1 MAGRM
6 PPQAAAARGATLLG
20 GTLFAVLGTCAGFA
34 AAMRPPPVTLPESL
48 CVSTSGGPRS
58 VPGYPTS
65 PRAKLGHIR
74 VRQDLPPASVL

>member
-1 MAGRM
+1 MAGGM
-6 PPQAAAARGATLLG
+6 PLRADAALGVIVLG
-20 GTLFAVLGTCAGFA
+20 GALLAVLGTYAAFA
-34 AAMRPPPVTLPESL
+34 AAMRPPPVALPGSL
-48 CVSTSGGPRS
+48 CISTSGGPRS